1 MAILKYPKMAPA
13 LESGCISVIIT
24 FLSPYGPF
32 GLSTNCCYE
41 TTFINIVLITV
52 DNLQLLIYP
61 VVPVFLIVW
70 LGAGLIKLVN

>member
-13 LESGCISVIIT
+13 LECGCISVIIT
-24 FLSPYGPF
+24 FL
-32 GLSTNCCYE
+32 GLSTNCCYG

-61 VVPVFLIVW
+61 VVPIFLIVW